1 MRAAQ
6 PSASGVLESERYV
19 VVVDGRERCEQPV
32 RRREALGRVRCVL
45 DAGDAS
51 EVVIVDARTYTARA
65 CWWRQ
70 GLGWTVRDVADW
82 LGRPEGARH
91 AC

>member
-1 MRAAQ
+1 VRA
-6 PSASGVLESERYV
+6 VLPRAPVDVELYV
-19 VVVDGRERCEQPV
+19 LFVDGREGADQPL
-32 RRREALGRVRCVL
+32 RRRAAIGRARGALDRG
-45 DAGDAS
+45 AAS
-51 EVVIVDARTYTARA
+51 EVVIVDARTYAARA